1 MDLRAKL
8 GTIIE
13 QVNQEE
19 KQKRSF
25 ATKITT
31 SRLAIASVAAS
42 LILILSIT
50 GLINRH
56 SNSSDAQ
63 LYSQFYQPYET
74 TGIFRSGDALID
86 SKLTKAL
93 HQFNQQEYQGAIN
106 LFGEVLEID
115 KNNPVSNFYSGIAY
129 QETGQVKMALES
141 YQRVILDRDNLF
153 IEQAQWYIGLCYLQ
167 TENREKAY
175 KQFKR
180 IAANE
185 GYYQEKAS
193 AILKKIKY
201 FE

>member
-1 MDLRAKL
+1 MASFEAELESNQDLAAELELFEEIDRAVQEKGVMDLRAKL
-8 GTIIE
+8 GTIID
-13 QVNQEE
+13 QVNKEE

-56 SNSSDAQ
+56 SNSTDAQ

-93 HQFNQQEYQGAIN
+93 HEFNKQEYQGAIN
-106 LFGEVLEID
+106 LFSEVL
-115 KNNPVSNFYSGIAY
+115 
-129 QETGQVKMALES
+129 
-141 YQRVILDRDNLF
+141 
-153 IEQAQWYIGLCYLQ
+153 
-167 TENREKAY
+167 
-175 KQFKR
+175 
-180 IAANE
+180 
-185 GYYQEKAS
+185 
-193 AILKKIKY
+193 
-201 FE
+201 